1 MLPPDQADREY
12 SQGELMALD
21 ALKANAFVGSASN
34 VGAKLRALA
43 ERLELDE
50 LVVITW
56 THDANAQL
64 HSYELLAQ
72 EFNLKP

>member
-1 MLPPDQADREY
+1 
-12 SQGELMALD
+12 
-21 ALKANAFVGSASN
+21 
-34 VGAKLRALA
+34 
-43 ERLELDE
+43 